1 MFLLIV
7 SLFTFFFD
15 HFSFFAI
22 LSTFF
27 IIFAVLNDLHMYQIL
42 MWNVVGYEVSYNP
55 FSPFFVAF
63 LTLYEYDTPFA
74 L

>member
-1 MFLLIV
+1 
-7 SLFTFFFD
+7 
-15 HFSFFAI
+15 
-22 LSTFF
+22 
-27 IIFAVLNDLHMYQIL
+27 MYQIL